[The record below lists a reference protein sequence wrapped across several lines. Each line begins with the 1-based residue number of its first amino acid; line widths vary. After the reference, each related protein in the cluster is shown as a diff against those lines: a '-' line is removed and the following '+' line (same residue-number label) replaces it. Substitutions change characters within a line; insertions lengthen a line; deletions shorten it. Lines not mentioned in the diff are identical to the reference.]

1 MAIRLKLAAAAVIP
15 LALLAGCGGG
25 EPTSPATPGPTDTLV
40 LQDLSVSVP
49 RGPAPALDGTL
60 SPDEWAV
67 AYEADLTPSGR
78 LMLLHDDQYLYL
90 GIRDRTDSVGS
101 VCVASGDEIS
111 VLHSSLGLGTAAYE
125 HVEEGWQR
133 IRSFSFTWW
142 DSGDS
147 TRAQQQQAE
156 FLLSECWLAS
166 TIGTGSPGD
175 MEYQI
180 ALPEGPLRLAVTYFT
195 GDGTDER
202 LVRWPEQLND
212 ACMNI
217 SLIQGRAPAMIGFH
231 PEQWVGIRPM
241 ASK

>member
-1 MAIRLKLAAAAVIP
+1 MAIRLALTAAAVIA
-15 LALLAGCGGG
+15 LALLAGCGEGA
-25 EPTSPATPGPTDTLV
+25 PTPPATPAPTDTPV
-40 LQDLSVSVP
+40 FQDLSISVP
-49 RGPAPALDGTL
+49 RGPAPVLDGTL

-78 LMLLHDDQYLYL
+78 LMLLHDGQYLYL

-101 VCVASGDEIS
+101 VCVASGDVIS

-142 DSGDS
+142 DISDS
-147 TRAQQQQAE
+147 VKAQQEQAE
-156 FLLSECWLAS
+156 FLLAESWLAT
-166 TIGTGSPGD
+166 TIGTGSPGE
-175 MEYQI
+175 MEYQL

-202 LVRWPEQLND
+202 PVRWPEQLDD
-212 ACMNI
+212 ACMNV
-217 SLIQGRAPAMIGFH
+217 SLIQGRAPGMIGFH
-231 PEQWVGIRPM
+231 PEQWVAIRPV